1 MELDYDYIAKLV
13 RKTQEGDSDA
23 FAELYTAT
31 YQSQYRFAYQYVKDP
46 YLAQDIL
53 QEVYILVL
61 KNLDTLKNPR
71 LFVSWL
77 HQITFRICFDTWQ
90 KRKRQE
96 QELDYISSGQTSDFS
111 ESFSDIM
118 TNPEKHILNKDA
130 KARLMQAIQ
139 SLPPQYSQAIIMR
152 YYNNMSIKIL
162 PLRWI
167 TAGVLSNDVCAKG
180 ANFWKTCS
188 TKKKEGFVLNKDYTS
203 ELDLHAS
210 SFDNTDI
217 PALDSKTANQLLNN
231 VFNACD
237 MEPSTIP
244 VEVLEDWGNY
254 KKTTFGFGRTL
265 AYLCTL
271 LLILMPLL
279 FIKPTIIAERTK
291 VDSAQSAVYN
301 IRVKTLL
308 PIREVTADL
317 DGHPIA
323 LTKKDTH
330 TYTAE
335 VTSNGTL
342 TIHAEGMNAQTSL
355 RSYKV
360 SSLDTEKPKL
370 LDSYS
375 RHGVVYLDVSDT
387 YSGINYDAISG
398 LVPKSINK
406 KTGTISFMIPKQP
419 TTIKI
424 PDNAGNELE
433 LLLSPVKK

>member
-118 TNPEKHILNKDA
+118 TNPEKHILKKDA

-152 YYNNMSIKIL
+152 YYNNMSIEIL

-167 TAGVLSNDVCAKG
+167 TAGVLSNGVCAKG

-317 DGHPIA
+317 DGHPVA

>member
-1 MELDYDYIAKLV
+1 M
-13 RKTQEGDSDA
+13 
-23 FAELYTAT
+23 
-31 YQSQYRFAYQYVKDP
+31 
-46 YLAQDIL
+46 
-53 QEVYILVL
+53 
-61 KNLDTLKNPR
+61 
-71 LFVSWL
+71 
-77 HQITFRICFDTWQ
+77 
-90 KRKRQE
+90 
-96 QELDYISSGQTSDFS
+96 
-111 ESFSDIM
+111 
-118 TNPEKHILNKDA
+118 
-130 KARLMQAIQ
+130 
-139 SLPPQYSQAIIMR
+139 
-152 YYNNMSIKIL
+152 
-162 PLRWI
+162 
-167 TAGVLSNDVCAKG
+167 
-180 ANFWKTCS
+180 
-188 TKKKEGFVLNKDYTS
+188 NKDYTS

-317 DGHPIA
+317 DGHPI
-323 LTKKDTH
+323 
-330 TYTAE
+330 
-335 VTSNGTL
+335 GTL

>member
-118 TNPEKHILNKDA
+118 TNPEKHILKKDA

-152 YYNNMSIKIL
+152 YYNNMSIEDI
-162 PLRWI
+162 
-167 TAGVLSNDVCAKG
+167 AGVLSNGVCAKG

-317 DGHPIA
+317 DGHPVA